1 MADQLPQLPP
11 QLPPAL
17 GAVTGMSGLA
27 AIVQIAEE
35 IAHEVQV
42 MGGGKYAFHPEELR
56 SVLAQWKSLQQTVE
70 TAMGHVGAKTPHS
83 PTVLAPGNETA
94 SDSAANAAHTTNSA
108 YQTYLKSMHAYI
120 QGYVTDLQ
128 GVLDRYMGTESSNT
142 GLATGAQS
150 SLRA

>member
-11 QLPPAL
+11 EL
-17 GAVTGMSGLA
+17 GAITGISGLA
-27 AIVQIAEE
+27 AIVQVAEE

-42 MGGGKYAFHPEELR
+42 MGGGKYAFQPDELR

-70 TAMGHVGAKTPHS
+70 TAMHHVGTKTPHNS
-83 PTVLAPGNETA
+83 AVLAPGNEVA
-94 SDSAANAAHTTNSA
+94 SNAAANAAHTTNTA
-108 YQTYLKSMHAYI
+108 YQTYLKSMQTYI

-128 GVLDRYMGTESSNT
+128 GVLDRYMGTESDNT

-150 SLRA
+150 SLQA